1 MYTQAAVLVGRLS
14 RAMNSSWKLP
24 ICGFS
29 PAVSLEAHLSLP
41 NAELRTA
48 TIFILLSYC
57 WFCLH
62 LILGLVPVFCSLL
75 LRYLGLPGRGEG
87 ILVGLVGFTVPY

>member
-1 MYTQAAVLVGRLS
+1 MYTQAAVLVGRFS

-29 PAVSLEAHLSLP
+29 SEAHLSLP
-41 NAELRTA
+41 NAELGTA

-75 LRYLGLPGRGEG
+75 LGSLGLPGRGES
-87 ILVGLVGFTVPY
+87 IPFGLAGFTVPY